1 MLGTERRTDVKNS
14 GTEEP
19 KQEDNES
26 VASLVAAQSPEAR
39 QMSLEALGE
48 IGDKYLTV
56 HEGLD
61 AQKALDEF
69 DARAKRADAE
79 IRKVYGPNTRAY
91 QRYAARHANAH
102 AAQRKA
108 LASAVTA
115 EMKHG
120 AQVVMKMDTERR
132 INTLIETDSLD
143 AAGAIAN
150 QAADGEVAAESFNS
164 MLSQTDSEN
173 DAAKMH
179 LEEERKQALESAKTE
194 EEKKSLNAEFDNRK
208 AAIDNLSVGTKAAL
222 GGMAID
228 ELTGISKMEEAHA
241 RGRAR
246 PLRDDLRNIF
256 MQRYKAHLAMNQ
268 SKEVAIANALEATR
282 QGAITYFSERIKLGQ
297 VGHVLYMLDE
307 LEKIGDDDF
316 RKSKNDETPT
326 GVYDPSAYGF
336 CRKSDI
342 LALRKSAKQMIEE
355 ARAEA
360 RSNEAI
366 SLANGNAV
374 LKGLVYGAQ
383 TQIDA
388 LYDNGDAV
396 TPEDAQVLN
405 KNLQDIIGKIDEMYS
420 GNPKLVG
427 NHVKQIRS
435 YYRSA
440 QARYMKTMNLASN
453 CQNEADFKELLQK
466 YNNATSEVSEID
478 VPEIDENGQL
488 TGNTIKAS
496 VDTHKAYVI
505 TLNQARRAGFCKG
518 AEWNTGARAHL
529 EPQKRA
535 HRIQA
540 ALNDFLV
547 EKQGGQTG
555 KSPAGRIALDVNAD
569 GTVSVGNA
577 NKELGNTFFDDADKG
592 WMSWFDEDIKIH
604 PAVIRDVV
612 KALDGY
618 CISSLVTPTDEQLRE
633 QLNLAFNE
641 AQAKNDARMFG
652 YNFLEALRQRTAAR
666 FDPVLNRE
674 IYGNDRARYRYLEQ
688 RGMPIDPSL
697 RKSVESGKLQ
707 PSFQF
712 LRNSIMPRSEQMKRR
727 IAEQD
732 NGRLDADDYIG
743 DAEEP

>member
-1 MLGTERRTDVKNS
+1 MGNEIAKQKKA
-14 GTEEP
+14 EP
-19 KQEDNES
+19 TSSE
-26 VASLVAAQSPEAR
+26 LAAAAK
-39 QMSLEALGE
+39 EALGVAGSE
-48 IGDKYLTV
+48 DVVGIGVENLQKVTKDRFSPKQ
-56 HEGLD
+56 GLD
-61 AQKALDEF
+61 AMDELTRY
-69 DARAKRADAE
+69 DENCKRADDA
-79 IRKVYGPNTRAY
+79 IRKACGDDVGLYNEYLA
-91 QRYAARHANAH
+91 
-102 AAQRKA
+102 
-108 LASAVTA
+108 ASAHERGEERDAMRRAVEA
-115 EMKHG
+115 ELKNG
-120 AQVVMKMDTERR
+120 LNVSAKEATDRR
-132 INTLIETDSLD
+132 IDALVGVDSLK
-143 AAGAIAN
+143 AAGTLAN
-150 QAADGEVAAESFNS
+150 QAADGTIASEAFQSGLNVVDSQHDFGKNQIERERDRR
-164 MLSQTDSEN
+164 LSEAKTD
-173 DAAKMH
+173 
-179 LEEERKQALESAKTE
+179 EERKKIEGAYEAQIAA
-194 EEKKSLNAEFDNRK
+194 LNAVT
-208 AAIDNLSVGTKAAL
+208 SGTRTAL
-222 GGMAID
+222 GGVAVKQLG
-228 ELTGISKMEEAHA
+228 EISSQTEMRSREYAPK
-241 RGRAR
+241 
-246 PLRDDLRNIF
+246 LRDEFRNIF
-256 MQRYKAHLAMNQ
+256 MQRYKAQLAMRQ
-268 SKEVAIANALEATR
+268 SPEIARAVAEDAVRSGSIR
-282 QGAITYFSERIKLGQ
+282 YFTERIKSGQ
-297 VGHVLYMLDE
+297 ISSVLYTLDE
-307 LEKIGDDDF
+307 MEKIGDADF
-316 RKSKNDETPT
+316 KASITEKAPIGT
-326 GVYDPSAYGF
+326 YDPSAYCF
-336 CRKSDI
+336 LRKGDI
-342 LALRKSAKQMIEE
+342 FALRKAAEQMVKE

-366 SLANGNAV
+366 SIANSNAV
-374 LKGLVYGAQ
+374 LKSLVYGAQ

-388 LYDNGDAV
+388 LYDKGDAV

-405 KNLQDIIGKIDEMYS
+405 KNLQDIVGKIDEMYA

-427 NHVKQIRS
+427 NHVKQIKS

-488 TGNTIKAS
+488 TGKTIKAS

-547 EKQGGQTG
+547 DKQGGQTG

-569 GTVSVGNA
+569 GTVSVGNT
-577 NKELGNTFFDDADKG
+577 NSELGKTFFDDADKG
-592 WMSWFDEDIKIH
+592 WYDSDIKVH

-612 KALDGY
+612 KALDSY

-633 QLNLAFNE
+633 QLNIAFNT

>member
-1 MLGTERRTDVKNS
+1 M
-14 GTEEP
+14 
-19 KQEDNES
+19 EDELDYGK
-26 VASLVAAQSPEAR
+26 VQALQAAQTPEA
-39 QMSLEALGE
+39 QEQALAALGKV
-48 IGDKYLTV
+48 GDKYLLP

-61 AQKALDEF
+61 ASKTLAEF
-69 DARAKRADAE
+69 DARAKRADTE
-79 IRKVYGPNTRAY
+79 IRKIYGPNTRAY
-91 QRYAARHANAH
+91 NRFKARHANEQIAR
-102 AAQRKA
+102 RKA
-108 LASAVTA
+108 IANAVMA

-120 AQVVMKMDTERR
+120 AQVAVKTDTENR
-132 INTLIETDSLD
+132 IARLVENDTID
-143 AAGAIAN
+143 AAGVLAN
-150 QAADGEVAAESFNS
+150 QAADGEVASEALNNGVE
-164 MLSQTDSEN
+164 QTTSEN
-173 DAAKMH
+173 EFATDKLKADRDA
-179 LEEERKQALESAKTE
+179 RKAAAKTE
-194 EEKKSLNAEFDNRK
+194 EEKK
-208 AAIDNLSVGTKAAL
+208 AIDTDYAQKKALLDTATAGTRAAL
-222 GGMAID
+222 GEIGIR
-228 ELTGISKMEEAHA
+228 ELTQISMQEEVHA
-241 RGRAR
+241 RNRAE
-246 PLRDDLRNIF
+246 PLRKEFRNIF
-256 MQRYKAHLAMNQ
+256 MQRYKAHRAMNQ
-268 SKEVAIANALEATR
+268 SHEIAYANALEAAR
-282 QGAITYFSERIKLGQ
+282 QGAISYFSERIKTGQ
-297 VGHVLYMLDE
+297 VGSVLYTLDE
-307 LEKIGDDDF
+307 IERIGDEDYK
-316 RKSKNDETPT
+316 KSVTDKTPT

-336 CRKSDI
+336 CRKSD
-342 LALRKSAKQMIEE
+342 LFALRKSAVQMIKE

-360 RSNEAI
+360 RSKEAI
-366 SLANGNAV
+366 SLANSNAV
-374 LKGLVYGAQ
+374 LKSLVYGAQ

-388 LYDNGDAV
+388 LYDKGDAV

-405 KNLQDIIGKIDEMYS
+405 KNLQDIIGQIDKMYA

-427 NHVKQIRS
+427 NHVKQIKS

-440 QARYMKTMNLASN
+440 QARYMKTMNLAAN
-453 CQNEADFKELLQK
+453 CQNEEDFKELLQK

-488 TGNTIKAS
+488 TGNTLKAS

-505 TLNQARRAGFCKG
+505 TLTQARRAGFCKG

-529 EPQKRA
+529 EPHKRA

-569 GTVSVGNA
+569 GTISFGNT

-592 WMSWFDEDIKIH
+592 WIDTDIKIH
-604 PAVIRDVV
+604 PAVLRDVV

-633 QLNLAFNE
+633 QLNLAFNT
-641 AQAKNDARMFG
+641 AQAKNDAKMFG
-652 YNFLEALRQRTAAR
+652 YNFLESLRQRTAAR

-674 IYGNDRARYRYLEQ
+674 LYGNDRARYRYLEQ

-697 RKSVESGKLQ
+697 RKSVENGKLQ

>member
-1 MLGTERRTDVKNS
+1 M
-14 GTEEP
+14 
-19 KQEDNES
+19 EDDELDYGK
-26 VASLVAAQSPEAR
+26 VQALQMAQSPEA
-39 QMSLEALGE
+39 QEQALAALGKV
-48 IGDKYLTV
+48 GDKYLLP
-56 HEGLD
+56 HEGID
-61 AQKALDEF
+61 ASKTLTEF
-69 DARAKRADAE
+69 DARATRADAE
-79 IRKVYGPNTRAY
+79 IRKIYGPNIRGY
-91 QRYAARHANAH
+91 NRYKARHANEQIAR
-102 AAQRKA
+102 RKA
-108 LASAVTA
+108 IENTVMA

-120 AQVVMKMDTERR
+120 AQVAIKTDTENR
-132 INTLIETDSLD
+132 IARLVENDTID
-143 AAGAIAN
+143 AAGVIAN
-150 QAADGEVAAESFNS
+150 QAADGEVASEALNNGVE
-164 MLSQTDSEN
+164 QTTSEN
-173 DAAKMH
+173 EFATDKLKANRDA
-179 LEEERKQALESAKTE
+179 RKAVAKTGD
-194 EEKKSLNAEFDNRK
+194 EKK
-208 AAIDNLSVGTKAAL
+208 AIDADYAQKKALLDTATAGTRAAL
-222 GGMAID
+222 GEIGIR
-228 ELTGISKMEEAHA
+228 ELTQISMQEEVHA
-241 RGRAR
+241 RKKAE
-246 PLRDDLRNIF
+246 PLRKEFRNIF
-256 MQRYKAHLAMNQ
+256 MQRYKAHRAMNQ
-268 SKEVAIANALEATR
+268 SHEIAYANALEAAR
-282 QGAITYFSERIKLGQ
+282 QGAISYFSERIKAGQ
-297 VGHVLYMLDE
+297 VGSVLYTLDE
-307 LEKIGDDDF
+307 MEKIGDEDYK
-316 RKSKNDETPT
+316 KSVTDKTPT

-336 CRKSDI
+336 CRKSD
-342 LALRKSAKQMIEE
+342 LFALRKSAEQMIKE

-360 RSNEAI
+360 RSREAI
-366 SLANGNAV
+366 SLANSNAV
-374 LKGLVYGAQ
+374 LKDLVYDAK

-388 LYDNGDAV
+388 LYDKGDAV
-396 TPEDAQVLN
+396 KPEDAQVLN
-405 KNLQDIIGKIDEMYS
+405 KDIQDVIGQIDKMYA

-427 NHVKQIRS
+427 NHVKQIKS

-440 QARYMKTMNLASN
+440 QARYMKTMNLAAN
-453 CQNEADFKELLQK
+453 CQNEEDFKELLQK

-488 TGNTIKAS
+488 TGKTIKAS

-518 AEWNTGARAHL
+518 AEWNTSARAHL

-555 KSPAGRIALDVNAD
+555 NSPAGRITLDVNAD
-569 GTVSVGNA
+569 GTIGFGNSD
-577 NKELGNTFFDDADKG
+577 KELGKAFFDDADIG
-592 WMSWFDEDIKIH
+592 SVYNSDIKIH

-641 AQAKNDARMFG
+641 AQAKDDARMFG
-652 YNFLEALRQRTAAR
+652 YNFLESLRRRTAAR

-674 IYGNDRARYRYLEQ
+674 IYGNDWAKYRYLAQ

-697 RKSVESGKLQ
+697 RKSLESGRLQ

>member
-1 MLGTERRTDVKNS
+1 MDKKTLDASVTDAMKSSQEAQEMATVALQRLSSQYGMDNMS
-14 GTEEP
+14 GT
-19 KQEDNES
+19 
-26 VASLVAAQSPEAR
+26 
-39 QMSLEALGE
+39 
-48 IGDKYLTV
+48 
-56 HEGLD
+56 
-61 AQKALDEF
+61 
-69 DARAKRADAE
+69 
-79 IRKVYGPNTRAY
+79 
-91 QRYAARHANAH
+91 
-102 AAQRKA
+102 
-108 LASAVTA
+108 
-115 EMKHG
+115 
-120 AQVVMKMDTERR
+120 
-132 INTLIETDSLD
+132 
-143 AAGAIAN
+143 
-150 QAADGEVAAESFNS
+150 
-164 MLSQTDSEN
+164 
-173 DAAKMH
+173 DAAKVLQQYDDRHKEAMKLIRKNYGDDIRGFDKFMLAYGAKMEDERRSIAKMCGAEMRH
-179 LEEERKQALESAKTE
+179 GLGVAVKTDTENRFADIEHRDMLDGASVTAGQAVANEEASEAFHSRLDEIDSEAEEAKVRARQDYESAIAQEGADKERLETE
-194 EEKKSLNAEFDNRK
+194 YKAKI
-208 AAIDNLSVGTKAAL
+208 AAIDSATSISRGATAGESVDALKKIKGMESSNAASKA
-222 GGMAID
+222 
-228 ELTGISKMEEAHA
+228 K
-241 RGRAR
+241 
-246 PLRDDLRNIF
+246 PLRDDFRNIF
-256 MQRYKAHLAMNQ
+256 IQRLKAEGSDCLGHSPEIAM
-268 SKEVAIANALEATR
+268 ANALQATR
-282 QGAITYFSERIKLGQ
+282 NGVIGYFTNRIKSGQ
-297 VGHVLYMLDE
+297 VAAVLATLDE
-307 LEKIGDDDF
+307 LEKLGDDDF
-316 RKSKNDETPT
+316 EASKAKSPT

-336 CRKSDI
+336 LRKSDI
-342 LALRKSAKQMIEE
+342 EALRKSAKQMIEE
-355 ARAEA
+355 ANAEA

-374 LKGLVYGAQ
+374 LKSLVYGAQ

-388 LYDNGDAV
+388 LYDKGDAV

-405 KNLQDIIGKIDEMYS
+405 KSLQDIIGKIDEMYS

-488 TGNTIKAS
+488 TGKTIKAS

-547 EKQGGQTG
+547 EKQGGQTC

-592 WMSWFDEDIKIH
+592 WFDSDIKIP

-633 QLNLAFNE
+633 QLNLAFDT

-652 YNFLEALRQRTAAR
+652 YNFLEAIRQRTAAR

-674 IYGNDRARYRYLEQ
+674 VYGDDRARYRYLER

-697 RKSVESGKLQ
+697 RKSVENGKLQ

-743 DAEEP
+743 DAEEQ

>member
-1 MLGTERRTDVKNS
+1 M
-14 GTEEP
+14 
-19 KQEDNES
+19 EDDELDYGK
-26 VASLVAAQSPEAR
+26 VQALQAAQSQEA
-39 QMSLEALGE
+39 QEQALAALDRV
-48 IGDKYLTV
+48 GDKYLLP

-61 AQKALDEF
+61 ASKTLTEF
-69 DARAKRADAE
+69 DARAQRADAE
-79 IRKVYGPNTRAY
+79 IRKIYGPNTRGY
-91 QRYAARHANAH
+91 NRYKARHANEQIAR
-102 AAQRKA
+102 RKA
-108 LASAVTA
+108 IANTVMA

-120 AQVVMKMDTERR
+120 AQVAIKTDTENR
-132 INTLIETDSLD
+132 IARLVENDTID
-143 AAGAIAN
+143 AAGVLAN
-150 QAADGEVAAESFNS
+150 QAADGEVASEALNNGVE
-164 MLSQTDSEN
+164 QTTSEN
-173 DAAKMH
+173 EFATDKLKADRNARKAA
-179 LEEERKQALESAKTE
+179 AKTE
-194 EEKKSLNAEFDNRK
+194 DEKK
-208 AAIDNLSVGTKAAL
+208 AIDADYAQKKALLDTATAGTRAAL
-222 GGMAID
+222 GGIGIR
-228 ELTGISKMEEAHA
+228 ELTQISMQEEVHA
-241 RGRAR
+241 RKKAE
-246 PLRDDLRNIF
+246 PLRKEFRNIF
-256 MQRYKAHLAMNQ
+256 MQRYKAHRAMNQ
-268 SKEVAIANALEATR
+268 SHEIAYANALEAAR
-282 QGAITYFSERIKLGQ
+282 QGAISYFSERIKTGQ
-297 VGHVLYMLDE
+297 VGSVLYTLDE
-307 LEKIGDDDF
+307 LERIGDEDYK
-316 RKSKNDETPT
+316 KSVTDKTPT

-336 CRKSDI
+336 CRKSDL
-342 LALRKSAKQMIEE
+342 LALRKSAEQMINE

-360 RSNEAI
+360 RSREAI

-374 LKGLVYGAQ
+374 LKSLVYGAR

-388 LYDNGDAV
+388 LYDKGDAV

-405 KNLQDIIGKIDEMYS
+405 KNLQDIIGQIDKMYA

-427 NHVKQIRS
+427 NHVKQIKS
-435 YYRSA
+435 HYRSA
-440 QARYMKTMNLASN
+440 QARYMKTMNLAAD
-453 CQNEADFKELLQK
+453 CQNESDFKELLQK

-488 TGNTIKAS
+488 TGKTIKAS

-518 AEWNTGARAHL
+518 AEWNTSARAHL

-555 KSPAGRIALDVNAD
+555 NSPAGRITLDVNAD
-569 GTVSVGNA
+569 GTIGFGNRD
-577 NKELGNTFFDDADKG
+577 KELGKTFFDDADKAG
-592 WMSWFDEDIKIH
+592 WWWPDSDIKVS

-633 QLNLAFNE
+633 QLNLAFNT
-641 AQAKNDARMFG
+641 AQAKDDARMFG
-652 YNFLEALRQRTAAR
+652 YNFLESLRRNTAAR
-666 FDPVLNRE
+666 FDPVLNKE
-674 IYGNDRARYRYLEQ
+674 IYGRDRARYKYLER
-688 RGMPIDPSL
+688 RGMPIDAAT
-697 RKSVESGKLQ
+697 RRNVERGRLQ

>member
-1 MLGTERRTDVKNS
+1 M
-14 GTEEP
+14 
-19 KQEDNES
+19 EDELDYGK
-26 VASLVAAQSPEAR
+26 VQALQAAQSPEA
-39 QMSLEALGE
+39 QEQALAALGKV
-48 IGDKYLTV
+48 GDKYLLP

-61 AQKALDEF
+61 ASKTLAEF
-69 DARAKRADAE
+69 DARAKRADTE
-79 IRKVYGPNTRAY
+79 IRKIYGPNTRGY
-91 QRYAARHANAH
+91 NRYKARHANEQIAR
-102 AAQRKA
+102 RKA
-108 LASAVTA
+108 IANAVTA

-120 AQVVMKMDTERR
+120 AQVAVKTDTENR
-132 INTLIETDSLD
+132 IARLVETDTID
-143 AAGAIAN
+143 AAGVLAN
-150 QAADGEVAAESFNS
+150 QAADGEVASEALNNGVE
-164 MLSQTDSEN
+164 QTTGEN
-173 DAAKMH
+173 EFATDRLKADRDA
-179 LEEERKQALESAKTE
+179 RKAAAKTE
-194 EEKKSLNAEFDNRK
+194 GEKK
-208 AAIDNLSVGTKAAL
+208 AIDADYAQKKALLDTATAGTRAAL
-222 GGMAID
+222 GDIGIR
-228 ELTGISKMEEAHA
+228 ELTQISMQEEVHA
-241 RGRAR
+241 RKRSE
-246 PLRDDLRNIF
+246 PLRKEFRNIF
-256 MQRYKAHLAMNQ
+256 MQRYKVHRAMNQ
-268 SKEVAIANALEATR
+268 SHEIAYANALEAAR
-282 QGAITYFSERIKLGQ
+282 QGAISYFSERIKTGQ
-297 VGHVLYMLDE
+297 VGSVLYTLDE
-307 LEKIGDDDF
+307 LERIGDDDYK
-316 RKSKNDETPT
+316 KSVTDKTPT

-336 CRKSDI
+336 CRKSD
-342 LALRKSAKQMIEE
+342 LFALRKSAEQMIKE

-360 RSNEAI
+360 RYNEAI

-374 LKGLVYGAQ
+374 LKSLVYGAQ

-388 LYDNGDAV
+388 LYDKGDAV

-405 KNLQDIIGKIDEMYS
+405 KNLHDIVANIDEMYA

-427 NHVKQIRS
+427 NHVKHIKS

-569 GTVSVGNA
+569 GTVSVGNT
-577 NKELGNTFFDDADKG
+577 NSELGKTFFDDADKG
-592 WMSWFDEDIKIH
+592 WYDSDIKVH

-633 QLNLAFNE
+633 QLNIAFNT

-674 IYGNDRARYRYLEQ
+674 IYGNDRAMYRYLEQ

>member
-1 MLGTERRTDVKNS
+1 MDKKTLDASVTDAMKSSQEAQEMATVALQRLSSQYGMDNMS
-14 GTEEP
+14 GT
-19 KQEDNES
+19 
-26 VASLVAAQSPEAR
+26 
-39 QMSLEALGE
+39 
-48 IGDKYLTV
+48 
-56 HEGLD
+56 
-61 AQKALDEF
+61 
-69 DARAKRADAE
+69 
-79 IRKVYGPNTRAY
+79 
-91 QRYAARHANAH
+91 
-102 AAQRKA
+102 
-108 LASAVTA
+108 
-115 EMKHG
+115 
-120 AQVVMKMDTERR
+120 
-132 INTLIETDSLD
+132 
-143 AAGAIAN
+143 
-150 QAADGEVAAESFNS
+150 
-164 MLSQTDSEN
+164 
-173 DAAKMH
+173 DAAKVLQQYDDRHKEAMKLIRKNYGDDIRGFDKFMLAYGAKMEDERRSIAKMCGAEMRH
-179 LEEERKQALESAKTE
+179 GLGVAVKTDTENRFADIEHRDMLDGASVTAGQAVANEEASEAFHSRLDEIDSEAEEAKVRARQDYESAIAQEGADKERLETE
-194 EEKKSLNAEFDNRK
+194 YKAKI
-208 AAIDNLSVGTKAAL
+208 AAIDSATSISRGATAGESVDALKKIKGMESSNAASKA
-222 GGMAID
+222 
-228 ELTGISKMEEAHA
+228 K
-241 RGRAR
+241 
-246 PLRDDLRNIF
+246 PLRDDFRNIF
-256 MQRYKAHLAMNQ
+256 IQRLKAEGSDCLGHSPEIAM
-268 SKEVAIANALEATR
+268 ANALQATR
-282 QGAITYFSERIKLGQ
+282 NGVIGYFTNRIKSGQ
-297 VGHVLYMLDE
+297 VAAVLATLDE
-307 LEKIGDDDF
+307 LEKLGDDDF
-316 RKSKNDETPT
+316 EASKAKSPT

-336 CRKSDI
+336 LRKSDI
-342 LALRKSAKQMIEE
+342 EALRKSAKKMIEE
-355 ARAEA
+355 ANAEA

-374 LKGLVYGAQ
+374 LKSLVYGAQ

-388 LYDNGDAV
+388 LYDKGDAV

-405 KNLQDIIGKIDEMYS
+405 KSLQDIIGKIDEMYS

-488 TGNTIKAS
+488 TGKTIKAS

-547 EKQGGQTG
+547 EKQGGQTC

-592 WMSWFDEDIKIH
+592 WFDSDIKIP

-633 QLNLAFNE
+633 QLNLAFDT

-652 YNFLEALRQRTAAR
+652 YNFLEAIRQRTAAR

-674 IYGNDRARYRYLEQ
+674 VYGDDRARYRYLER

-697 RKSVESGKLQ
+697 RKSVENGKLQ

-743 DAEEP
+743 DAEEQ

>member
-1 MLGTERRTDVKNS
+1 MGNELVKKDEQLDDY
-14 GTEEP
+14 G
-19 KQEDNES
+19 KV
-26 VASLVAAQSPEAR
+26 VALENAQSPEA
-39 QMSLEALGE
+39 QSQAVAALGR
-48 IGDKYLTV
+48 IGDKYLLP

-61 AQKALDEF
+61 AMQTLVEYDRRMKVVDKLDREF
-69 DARAKRADAE
+69 YKGDM
-79 IRKVYGPNTRAY
+79 RAY
-91 QRYAARHANAH
+91 GRHIAAHANERANR
-102 AAQRKA
+102 RKA
-108 LASAVTA
+108 LVSAVNA

-120 AQVVMKMDTERR
+120 MDVAIKNDTDRR
-132 INTLIETDSLD
+132 INSLIEIDSLD
-143 AAGAIAN
+143 AAGVLAN
-150 QAADGEVAAESFNS
+150 QAADGDIA
-164 MLSQTDSEN
+164 SQSLQNGIEQTTTENEFATDRL
-173 DAAKMH
+173 K
-179 LEEERKQALESAKTE
+179 EERDAKIADAKTE
-194 EEKKSLNAEFDNRK
+194 ADKEKAVDEYKARK
-208 AAIDNLSVGTKAAL
+208 AAVDTATTATRTAIGYAGIEELSK
-222 GGMAID
+222 
-228 ELTGISKMEEAHA
+228 ISKQEEAHA
-241 RGRAR
+241 RGRATS
-246 PLRDDLRNIF
+246 LRQDLRNIF
-256 MQRYKAHLAMNQ
+256 MQKYKAYLSMNQ
-268 SKEVAIANALEATR
+268 SHEIAYANALEATR
-282 QGAITYFSERIKLGQ
+282 QGSIRYFSERMKGGQ
-297 VGHVLYMLDE
+297 IGSVLYTLDE
-307 LEKIGDDDF
+307 LEKTGDELF
-316 RKSKNDETPT
+316 KASITKETPT

-374 LKGLVYGAQ
+374 LKSLVYGAQ

-388 LYDNGDAV
+388 LYDKGDAV

-555 KSPAGRIALDVNAD
+555 ESPAGRIALDVNAD

-592 WMSWFDEDIKIH
+592 WMSWFDDDIKIH

>member
-1 MLGTERRTDVKNS
+1 
-14 GTEEP
+14 
-19 KQEDNES
+19 
-26 VASLVAAQSPEAR
+26 
-39 QMSLEALGE
+39 MS
-48 IGDKYLTV
+48 T
-56 HEGLD
+56 
-61 AQKALDEF
+61 
-69 DARAKRADAE
+69 
-79 IRKVYGPNTRAY
+79 
-91 QRYAARHANAH
+91 
-102 AAQRKA
+102 
-108 LASAVTA
+108 
-115 EMKHG
+115 
-120 AQVVMKMDTERR
+120 
-132 INTLIETDSLD
+132 
-143 AAGAIAN
+143 
-150 QAADGEVAAESFNS
+150 
-164 MLSQTDSEN
+164 
-173 DAAKMH
+173 
-179 LEEERKQALESAKTE
+179 
-194 EEKKSLNAEFDNRK
+194 
-208 AAIDNLSVGTKAAL
+208 
-222 GGMAID
+222 
-228 ELTGISKMEEAHA
+228 
-241 RGRAR
+241 
-246 PLRDDLRNIF
+246 
-256 MQRYKAHLAMNQ
+256 
-268 SKEVAIANALEATR
+268 
-282 QGAITYFSERIKLGQ
+282 
-297 VGHVLYMLDE
+297 LDE
-307 LEKIGDDDF
+307 LERLGDADYEASKA
-316 RKSKNDETPT
+316 KSPT

-336 CRKSDI
+336 LRKSD
-342 LALRKSAKQMIEE
+342 LYALRKAAKQMIME

-366 SLANGNAV
+366 SLANSNAV
-374 LKGLVYGAQ
+374 LKSLVYGAQ

-388 LYDNGDAV
+388 LYDKGEAV
-396 TPEDAQVLN
+396 APEDAKVLN
-405 KNLQDIIGKIDEMYS
+405 KNLHDIVGKIDAMYA

-427 NHVKQIRS
+427 NHVKQIKS

-440 QARYMKTMNLASN
+440 QARYMKTMNLAAN
-453 CQNEADFKELLQK
+453 CQNEEDFKELLQK

-488 TGNTIKAS
+488 TGKTIKAS

-547 EKQGGQTG
+547 EKQGGQTS

-569 GTVSVGNA
+569 GTISIGSTN
-577 NKELGNTFFDDADKG
+577 NELGNTFFDDADEG
-592 WMSWFDEDIKIH
+592 WFDTDINVP

-612 KALDGY
+612 KALESY

-633 QLNLAFNE
+633 QLNFAFNT

-652 YNFLEALRQRTAAR
+652 YNFLESLRQRTAAR

-674 IYGNDRARYRYLEQ
+674 LYGNDRARYRYLEQ

-697 RKSVESGKLQ
+697 RKSVENGKLQ

-712 LRNSIMPRSEQMKRR
+712 LRNSIMPRSMQMKRR